1 VLSPDFRVK
10 EARSS
15 LLRAASLEGGVAVL
29 LRLGE
34 ERKAGVVDVEGCLGV
49 CGRLVGLGRS
59 GIPSSWNRSSGLGGG

>member
-1 VLSPDFRVK
+1 M
-10 EARSS
+10 
-15 LLRAASLEGGVAVL
+15 L